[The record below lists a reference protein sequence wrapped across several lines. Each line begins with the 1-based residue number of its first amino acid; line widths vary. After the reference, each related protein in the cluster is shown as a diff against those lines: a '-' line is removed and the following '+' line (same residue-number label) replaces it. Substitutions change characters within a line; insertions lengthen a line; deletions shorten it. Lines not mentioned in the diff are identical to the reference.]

1 MPPEK
6 AEQNNPPAA
15 EPSSVPQTP
24 PAENKN
30 PLHSLRTYQGDI
42 EEIMEKN
49 KTSISSIVV
58 AEQKR
63 KEVILDLPK
72 EAARSNTRNKF
83 FIILGFLFLAVGVGV
98 NLWVYLSRPS
108 TEAIVQQKSKT

>member
-42 EEIMEKN
+42 EEIMAKN
-49 KTSISSIVV
+49 KTSITSIVV

-72 EAARSNTRNKF
+72 EAAHSNMRNKF
-83 FIILGFLFLAVGVGV
+83 FIILGFALLILGIGA
-98 NLWVYLSRPS
+98 NLWVYL
-108 TEAIVQQKSKT
+108 TK